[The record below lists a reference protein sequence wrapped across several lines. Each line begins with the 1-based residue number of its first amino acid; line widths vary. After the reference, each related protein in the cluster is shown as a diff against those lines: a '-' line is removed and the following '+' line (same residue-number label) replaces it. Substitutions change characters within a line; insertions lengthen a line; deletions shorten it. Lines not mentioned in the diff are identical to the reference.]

1 MVAPRKTKKIFCTI
15 VHVRTADNKAMNR
28 MSLRPS
34 DLVPWADPYISRL
47 VTKLQSEV
55 RRERQQQQQHPS
67 RMADPSTMVE
77 LDPPNPSTEPN
88 TDWDWEGA
96 DEPRWTY
103 RDLPTTD
110 FTE

>member
-1 MVAPRKTKKIFCTI
+1 MVAPRRTKKVFCTI
-15 VHVRTADNKAMNR
+15 VHVRAADNKGMNR
-28 MSLRPS
+28 MPLRPS
-34 DLVPWADPYISRL
+34 QLLPWADPYISRL

-55 RRERQQQQQHPS
+55 RRERQQLQHSPRMTNPS
-67 RMADPSTMVE
+67 PLVE
-77 LDPPNPSTEPN
+77 LDPPSPSADPHS
-88 TDWDWEGA
+88 DWDWEGA

>member
-1 MVAPRKTKKIFCTI
+1 MVAPRRMKKVFCTI
-15 VHVRTADNKAMNR
+15 VRVPTTDNKTMNR

-34 DLVPWADPYISRL
+34 DLLPWADPYISRL

-55 RRERQQQQQHPS
+55 RRERQQRPS
-67 RMADPSTMVE
+67 SQIANPSTLAE
-77 LDPPNPSTEPN
+77 LDPPSPSAEPH
-88 TDWDWEGA
+88 TDWDWEST